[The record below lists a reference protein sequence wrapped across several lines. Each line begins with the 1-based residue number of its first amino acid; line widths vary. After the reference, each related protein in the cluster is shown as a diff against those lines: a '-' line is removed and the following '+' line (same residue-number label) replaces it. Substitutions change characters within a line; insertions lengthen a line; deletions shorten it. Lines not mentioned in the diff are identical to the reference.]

1 MIDEWVEKMT
11 LLFVIDSEQVDMK
24 NRKTPMQKYRELF
37 ALNNTNFLHIEL
49 GPNEFID
56 RTDKLG
62 LFSKAEAETYTFL
75 SVKNEKDAKGT
86 YSTESTKIRI
96 LLSPIKHTY
105 ERSVFTFM
113 MVLGEIGGIYG
124 AIVSIPSFFI
134 SYFIQNL
141 LMSAVTD
148 LMPDKKEANRWENTS
163 IREKLE

>member
-1 MIDEWVEKMT
+1 MVQINLT
-11 LLFVIDSEQVDMK
+11 
-24 NRKTPMQKYRELF
+24 
-37 ALNNTNFLHIEL
+37 
-49 GPNEFID
+49 
-56 RTDKLG
+56 
-62 LFSKAEAETYTFL
+62 
-75 SVKNEKDAKGT
+75 
-86 YSTESTKIRI
+86 
-96 LLSPIKHTY
+96 PIKHTY